1 MAKEVSKDAETA
13 SYERGVQEMKIRL
26 ANKLVEVCRD
36 YYNEVW
42 AKALNRARVFAAS
55 EWRSAKNIFYPKDI
69 REVPVMLPPPAALP
83 LLPPKQ
89 LSTIQAPSP
98 DTEVSTRASKTNNQ
112 NQGTKA
118 AKGKEAVK
126 RGP

>member
-26 ANKLVEVCRD
+26 ADKLVEVCRD
-36 YYNEVW
+36 YYKEVW
-42 AKALNRARVFAAS
+42 AKALNRARVFATS
-55 EWRSAKNIFYPKDI
+55 EWRSAENIFYPKDI
-69 REVPVMLPPPAALP
+69 REVPTMLPPPAALP

-89 LSTIQAPSP
+89 LSTIQAPSR
-98 DTEVSTRASKTNNQ
+98 DTEASTRASKTNNQ